1 MIEIH
6 DVDRHQQ
13 HGTVRE
19 RAVDVDEQIDIREV
33 VIAALTNVMGVT
45 PSSDETAGL
54 AEQGMTS
61 VELISLV
68 IILEGE
74 LGIEIP
80 DDQLNLRNFESI
92 ERIVETIA
100 HLVSV

>member
-1 MIEIH
+1 MIDIH

-19 RAVDVDEQIDIREV
+19 RVVDVDEQIDIREV

>member
-1 MIEIH
+1 M
-6 DVDRHQQ
+6 D
-13 HGTVRE
+13 E
-19 RAVDVDEQIDIREV
+19 RIDIREV
-33 VIAALTNVMGVT
+33 VIAALTDVMGVT
-45 PSSDETAGL
+45 PSNDETAGL

-80 DDQLNLRNFESI
+80 DDQLNSRNFESI

-100 HLVSV
+100 YLVPV